1 MEKDSKISMG
11 TSKLNFASLLYY
23 NVALSFFF
31 MALLNSCGNDDEG
44 EEVKNPLIGTWKWTI
59 NERFNCGQDN
69 GSFDVYDCSEYCYE
83 VEFKA
88 DSLLTVVVQDDTGIY
103 SADGFYTLVGNNFTL
118 CLGLDDGTEFCEAGE
133 ITIMEN
139 RYELFIPKLE
149 PDVCDV
155 IKHFE
160 KK

>member
-1 MEKDSKISMG
+1 MKKCPTTSM
-11 TSKLNFASLLYY
+11 SILKLNFVTLLFKAILSL
-23 NVALSFFF
+23 FFVVSI
-31 MALLNSCGNDDEG
+31 NSCGNDDE
-44 EEVKNPLIGTWKWTI
+44 EAKVETPLIGIWKWTI

-83 VEFKA
+83 VEFKT
-88 DSLLTVVVQDDTGIY
+88 DSLLTVIVQDDTGVF
-103 SADGFYTLVGNNFTL
+103 SADGFYTLVGDNFTL
-118 CLGLDDGTEFCEAGE
+118 CLDLDDGTEFCEVGE

-139 RYELFIPKLE
+139 KYELFIPKPE
-149 PDVCDV
+149 PGVCDV